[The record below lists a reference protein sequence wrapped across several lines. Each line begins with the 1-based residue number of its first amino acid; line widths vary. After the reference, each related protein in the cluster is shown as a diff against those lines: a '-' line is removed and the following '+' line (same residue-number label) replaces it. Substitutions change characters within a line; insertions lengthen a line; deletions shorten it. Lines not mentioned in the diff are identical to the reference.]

1 MSPKETDLFH
11 DAEFPIEIIPERVSF
26 IDTMEVARRA
36 LHEAIEIK
44 CFYEG
49 TSTLLIGT
57 ETVTATAGDVI
68 VINPYEFHTTVDLGA
83 EKGKYHLIMVS
94 LDFFAELPDLPDLRK
109 LLLGSGYAFS
119 TLWRSHSRL
128 QHIIQTAVTET
139 VERQS
144 GYRLAVRGLMMELLS
159 VLLREGLQK
168 KDASPHEHAVRYYG
182 VVEPALRHIRDAYT
196 EQISI
201 EELAALCNV
210 SKYHFCRIFKSVAG
224 STAIQYLNE
233 YRLQIAHI
241 LLLNTK
247 ESIAQIAQK
256 CGFESENYFCRYYK
270 RQFGIS
276 PGKARNIQ

>member
-1 MSPKETDLFH
+1 
-11 DAEFPIEIIPERVSF
+11 
-26 IDTMEVARRA
+26 
-36 LHEAIEIK
+36 
-44 CFYEG
+44 
-49 TSTLLIGT
+49 
-57 ETVTATAGDVI
+57 
-68 VINPYEFHTTVDLGA
+68 
-83 EKGKYHLIMVS
+83 
-94 LDFFAELPDLPDLRK
+94 
-109 LLLGSGYAFS
+109 
-119 TLWRSHSRL
+119 
-128 QHIIQTAVTET
+128 
-139 VERQS
+139 
-144 GYRLAVRGLMMELLS
+144 MMELLS

-247 ESIAQIAQK
+247 ENIAQIAQK

-270 RQFGIS
+270 RQFGVS